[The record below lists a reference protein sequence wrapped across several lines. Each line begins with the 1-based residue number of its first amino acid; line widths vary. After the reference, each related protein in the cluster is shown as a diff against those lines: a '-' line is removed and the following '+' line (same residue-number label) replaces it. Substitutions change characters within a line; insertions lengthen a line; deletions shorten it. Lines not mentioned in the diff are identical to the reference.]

1 METRTRL
8 MVGLLALVLAALSL
22 GPSYAHLLEAQPRL
36 EIWSPELWREATVFN
51 GQFRLFAIVGAP
63 VEMATLLVTAI
74 QAWLLRREGPA
85 FRFAA
90 SGALLYLLSFIT
102 WLLWVAPANSVL
114 ATWTPGLLPENFET
128 IRARW
133 ESGHMI
139 IAAIK
144 LLGFILIAL
153 SVLVRLPREKS

>member
-1 METRTRL
+1 METRARL
-8 MVGLLALVLAALSL
+8 IVSLLALVLAALSL
-22 GPSYAHLLEAQPRL
+22 GPSYVHLLEAQPRL
-36 EIWSPELWREATVFN
+36 EIWSPELWRETTVFN

-74 QAWLLRREGPA
+74 HAWLLRREKPA

-90 SGALLYLLSFIT
+90 LGALLYLLSFVT

-114 ATWTPGLLPENFET
+114 ATWTPGPMAGNFEAV
-128 IRARW
+128 RARW
-133 ESGHMI
+133 ESGHMM

-153 SVLVRLPREKS
+153 SVLVRLPRKKS

>member
-1 METRTRL
+1 MI
-8 MVGLLALVLAALSL
+8 VGLLALVLAALSL
-22 GPSYAHLLEAQPRL
+22 APSYAHLLEAQPRL
-36 EIWSPELWREATVFN
+36 ETWSPELWREATVFN
-51 GQFRLFAIVGAP
+51 GQFRLFAIVGGP
-63 VEMATLLVTAI
+63 VEMATLLATAI
-74 QAWLLRREGPA
+74 HAWLLRREKFA
-85 FRFAA
+85 FRLAA

-114 ATWTPGLLPENFET
+114 ATWTPGPIPGDFEA

-133 ESGHMI
+133 ESGHMT

-153 SVLVRLPREKS
+153 SVLVRVPRKAS